1 MSHSRYNQKTFCQ
14 SVFLGIG
21 SHVEVQRT
29 NHNKTQIVDLCANDA
44 NSFGKKSLIPKLIK
58 GLTIQT
64 QSLNSF
70 SCQSNSTEMK
80 REWRQNAVLFHQSES
95 SLRPHLL
102 MVWHFTTMEVMK
114 SIQWRWRVR
123 SSPFGSTNCATAT
136 ALLRLNMISPQECT
150 HTNVILRMPWWSLTK
165 NVFARFKLWRVSWSL
180 RGSRWRWPST
190 IKSRRSSRPTTD
202 RGSWN

>member
-1 MSHSRYNQKTFCQ
+1 MTPIH
-14 SVFLGIG
+14 L
-21 SHVEVQRT
+21 
-29 NHNKTQIVDLCANDA
+29 
-44 NSFGKKSLIPKLIK
+44 GKKVWS
-58 GLTIQT
+58 
-64 QSLNSF
+64 QSLWKVSQFKLNRLIHF
-70 SCQSNSTEMK
+70 PAKAIAQMK
-80 REWRQNAVLFHQSES
+80 KEWRQNAVLFHQSES

-150 HTNVILRMPWWSLTK
+150 HTNVIVRMPWWSLTK